1 MKIREL
7 LLGPDG
13 LLLPHI
19 QEKQFER
26 IHYGMFAISL
36 GLPAYFEYSDEA
48 DKRIKAYLVNGR
60 VIHPETFAWRGEIVY
75 LLDGELAAFSW
86 KNCSTCPTEIRFFSQ
101 DAAESIKLVLIDL
114 MFTETDVKFVSLD
127 DEFKSYFNRV
137 TK

>member
-26 IHYGMFAISL
+26 IHYSALCIAL
-36 GLPAYFEYSDEA
+36 GLPGYIATSEVA
-48 DKRIKAYLVNGR
+48 DKRIKAYLVNGQ
-60 VIHPETFAWRGEIVY
+60 VINYAGFQWRGEVVY
-75 LLDGELAAFSW
+75 LLDGGLAAFSW
-86 KNCSTCPTEIRFFSQ
+86 KNCSTCPTEVRFFSQ

-114 MFTETDVKFVSLD
+114 MFTETNVKFVSLD
-127 DEFKSYFNRV
+127 DEFKSYFNLV

>member
-26 IHYGMFAISL
+26 IHYGML
-36 GLPAYFEYSDEA
+36 TVNLDLPCRLAYTEVA
-48 DKRIKAYLVNGR
+48 DRRIKAYLVHGR
-60 VIHPETFAWRGEIVY
+60 IINSELFQWRGEIVY

-86 KNCSTCPTEIRFFSQ
+86 QNCSTCPTEVRFFSQ

-114 MFTETDVKFVSLD
+114 LFTETNVKFVSLD